1 MHIKQKDDCMTYTL
15 FFPFEYQQ
23 PCAVPDP
30 HLEIRG
36 GGGASPG
43 SATDVL
49 IQVLFFSFSSFFL
62 FSFSS
67 SDRLSYFRTLIII
80 IINIKSF
87 HTVSLLSVMFM
98 HYLSELKY

>member
-1 MHIKQKDDCMTYTL
+1 M
-15 FFPFEYQQ
+15 
-23 PCAVPDP
+23 
-30 HLEIRG
+30 

-49 IQVLFFSFSSFFL
+49 IQFLFFSFSSFFL